1 MPLRRRDL
9 LLAGLGAGVPRGHG
23 AESLRVRL
31 TGDRVLVAAPQL
43 RFLMGRPL
51 ERLHN
56 GASVWFDF
64 QLSAVAERP
73 AAGVTPRV
81 LERAVERFA
90 VSFDLWEEKFSVSLL
105 SRTAGAASHLTSAA
119 AETWCL
125 EHVPL
130 ATGMLAPDRPFWLRL
145 EVRAEEARNR
155 APLLSEP
162 GINLSRLIELF
173 SRPGRTGQPSWLVED
188 GPFRLADLKSVRR
201 ASARAGL

>member
-1 MPLRRRDL
+1 MTLTRRDL
-9 LLAGLGAGVPRGHG
+9 LLAGLGAGVRRGHA

-31 TGDRVLVAAPQL
+31 ISDRLLVAAPQL
-43 RFLMGRPL
+43 HFLMGRPL

-73 AAGVTPRV
+73 AAGVAPRV

-90 VSFDLWEEKFSVSLL
+90 VSYDLWEEKFSVSPL
-105 SRTAGAASHLTSAA
+105 SRTARAVSHLTSAG

-130 ATGMLAPDRPFWLRL
+130 ATGALAADREFWLRL
-145 EVRAEEARNR
+145 EVRAEEARDR

-173 SRPGRTGQPSWLVED
+173 SRPSRTGQPSWVVDD
-188 GPFRLADLKSVRR
+188 GPFLLGDLRSGGRG
-201 ASARAGL
+201 S